1 MAIDFRELQDKLTK
15 LLVSAR
21 YEEINPVNLFDCT
34 AFDFFNRKEKA
45 ISMYRNDPMF
55 RARVDNLVAAIMHT
69 VQECEKNTIQE
80 VWCEDFLSQ

>member
-15 LLVSAR
+15 LLISAR
-21 YEEINPVNLFDCT
+21 YEEIRPVNLFNCT
-34 AFDFFNRKEKA
+34 AADILNRKEEA

-55 RARVDNLVAAIMHT
+55 HARVKYLVAAIVHT

-80 VWCEDFLSQ
+80 V